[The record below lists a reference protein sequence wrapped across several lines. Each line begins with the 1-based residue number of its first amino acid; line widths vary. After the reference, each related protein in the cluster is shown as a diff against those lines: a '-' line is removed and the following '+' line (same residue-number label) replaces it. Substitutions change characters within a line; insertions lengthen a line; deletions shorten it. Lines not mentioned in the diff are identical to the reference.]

1 MDMRELVQAL
11 EEKREKARQMGG
23 PERVERQRSRGKATA
38 RERIDML
45 FDPGS
50 FREVGILGTHH
61 VGGEPTP
68 EGKAACDG
76 VITGTGHIDGRLVAC
91 AAYDFTVMGGS
102 IGPTGETK
110 VSRMRELALRGR
122 MPMIWLIDSAG
133 ARISGGSADLHR
145 VSWFADS
152 GYLFREQVTM
162 SGVVPQ
168 VAAMV
173 GPGAAGT
180 AYIPGL
186 ADFVPM
192 VKGTSSLALGGP
204 PLVKAVTGKD
214 ISEEELGGAK
224 VHNDVSGVA
233 DRLVKSDEECLQA
246 VKTYLS
252 FMPSHCGDAPPVAPC
267 DDPVERR
274 EEGLLDILPDNPR
287 QSYDMKKLIAMVVD
301 HGELFEMKPR
311 FAKNIVTG
319 FARVGGAPVGI
330 VANNPRHWGGIL
342 DVDASDKAARFVNLC
357 DAFNVPLVFLVDV
370 PGFMG
375 GEKTEKQGI
384 IRHGAK
390 MLYAVSEAT
399 VTKITIEVRKSYG
412 AGYYVMCGR
421 AYEPD
426 VLVAWPTAEISVMGA
441 EGMVGIALR
450 SRGSAAAA
458 AGEVPDAVKDQM
470 ANMIR
475 PYIDPLRVAGHGFVD
490 DVIDPRDTRA
500 VIARG
505 IEIGRHKVVE
515 RPWRRNGVR
524 PV

>member
-1 MDMRELVQAL
+1 MDMRELVADL
-11 EEKREKARQMGG
+11 EERQEQARQMGG
-23 PERVERQRSRGKATA
+23 PERVERQRSRGKMTA
-38 RERIDML
+38 RARIEGL
-45 FDPGS
+45 FDKGT
-50 FREVGILGTHH
+50 FREIGILGTHH
-61 VGGEPTP
+61 VGGDPVAP
-68 EGKAACDG
+68 GKAACDG
-76 VITGTGHIDGRLVAC
+76 VITGTGRVDGRMVAC

-102 IGPTGETK
+102 IGLTGETK

-133 ARISGGSADLHR
+133 ARISGGAADLHR

-214 ISEEELGGAK
+214 INEEDLGGAK
-224 VHNDVSGVA
+224 VHNDISGVA
-233 DRLVKSDEECLQA
+233 DRM
-246 VKTYLS
+246 VKTDEDCLTAVRQYLS
-252 FMPSHCGDAPPVAPC
+252 YMPSHCGEPPPRQDC
-267 DDPVERR
+267 DDPVDRR
-274 EEGLLDILPDNPR
+274 DEGLLDILPENPR
-287 QSYDMKKLIAMVVD
+287 QSYDMKKLVKMVVD
-301 HGELFEMKPR
+301 DGELFEMKPR
-311 FAKNIVTG
+311 WAKNMLTA
-319 FARVGGAPVGI
+319 FARVGGDPVGI

-342 DVDASDKAARFVNLC
+342 DVNGADKAARFINIC
-357 DAFNVPLVFLVDV
+357 DAFNIPLVFMQDV
-370 PGFMG
+370 PGFMV
-375 GEKTEKQGI
+375 GEKTEQQGI

-399 VTKITIEVRKSYG
+399 VTKITIVVRKGYG

-441 EGMVGIALR
+441 EGMVGIAMR
-450 SRGSAAAA
+450 SRGAAVAG
-458 AGEVPDAVKDQM
+458 GEVPQQVKDQM
-470 ANMIR
+470 AAMIK
-475 PYIDPLRVAGHGFVD
+475 PYIDPVRVAGHGFVD

-505 IEIGRHKVVE
+505 IELGRNKVIE
-515 RPWRRNGVR
+515 RPWRRNGIR